1 MEGHPSAR
9 SFWGSSISEW
19 QCASKMWGSTSYSH
33 IPLCIVMIPL
43 WRVVR
48 CSDIWL
54 PTLLCW
60 KTHMKEMEFLR
71 LFSWMPFSEWGTLD
85 MTGPLKAVCFL
96 GSLFLQ
102 ASLYE
107 CNMLGSQIDKICIS
121 ICLYLKI
128 SCIYAMLE
136 FLFCSSLM
144 NI

>member
-1 MEGHPSAR
+1 
-9 SFWGSSISEW
+9 
-19 QCASKMWGSTSYSH
+19 
-33 IPLCIVMIPL
+33 
-43 WRVVR
+43 
-48 CSDIWL
+48 
-54 PTLLCW
+54 
-60 KTHMKEMEFLR
+60 
-71 LFSWMPFSEWGTLD
+71 

-107 CNMLGSQIDKICIS
+107 CSMLGSQIDKICIS